1 MSNEITVLAI
11 TAATLGF
18 FHTLFG
24 PDHYLPFIVMARAR
38 NWSLLKTTLITVL
51 CGFGHVISSVLLG
64 TVGVALGITL
74 SKLEM
79 VETYRGS
86 IAGWLFIAFG
96 FIYFVWGINK
106 AIKNR
111 PHRHWHDHDKSDIHV
126 HGHAHEQNN
135 KHVHVHAENNA
146 ENITPWIL
154 FVIFVLGPCE
164 PLIPILMYPA
174 AESNIFGLILVTG
187 VFGAVTIIT
196 MLSVVLLL
204 SLGLTNLHL
213 GHIERYTHAIA
224 GAIIC
229 LSGIA
234 IQFLGL

>member
-1 MSNEITVLAI
+1 
-11 TAATLGF
+11 
-18 FHTLFG
+18 
-24 PDHYLPFIVMARAR
+24 
-38 NWSLLKTTLITVL
+38 VL
-51 CGFGHVISSVLLG
+51 CGCGHVISSVLLG

>member
-51 CGFGHVISSVLLG
+51 CGFGHVISSVFLG
-64 TVGVALGITL
+64 TIGVILGITL

-79 VETYRGS
+79 VESFRGS
-86 IAGWLFIAFG
+86 IAAWLFIAFG
-96 FIYFVWGINK
+96 FIYFVWGLNK

-111 PHRHWHDHDKSDIHV
+111 PHRHWHDHDKRDIHV
-126 HGHAHEQNN
+126 HGHTHEHNN
-135 KHVHVHAENNA
+135 KHVHVHTENNA

-154 FVIFVLGPCE
+154 FVIFVLGPCD
-164 PLIPILMYPA
+164 
-174 AESNIFGLILVTG
+174 
-187 VFGAVTIIT
+187 
-196 MLSVVLLL
+196 
-204 SLGLTNLHL
+204 
-213 GHIERYTHAIA
+213 
-224 GAIIC
+224 
-229 LSGIA
+229 
-234 IQFLGL
+234 